1 MSIVTVQMTDYPII
15 VPIPGQ
21 DTMEVQIMFSSS
33 SVTLAKEEFAFSFSS
48 LVADVG
54 MKKDRTNNSK

>member
-1 MSIVTVQMTDYPII
+1 MTDYPII
-15 VPIPGQ
+15 VSTPDQ
-21 DTMEVQIMFSSS
+21 DSLKVQIMFSSS

-54 MKKDRTNNSK
+54 RKCGQK

>member
-1 MSIVTVQMTDYPII
+1 MADYPIFI
-15 VPIPGQ
+15 EMSQ
-21 DTMEVQIMFSSS
+21 DFMEVQIMFSSS

-54 MKKDRTNNSK
+54 RKCGQK